1 MFVIVKRSDQNAV
14 TLAELS
20 RGAPAT
26 TATFADE
33 LLAEMKAHELLCHC
47 SAGRADGERFEVMT
61 LAKYQHAKKALA
73 K

>member
-1 MFVIVKRSDQNAV
+1 MFVIVKRSDRSAV

-20 RGAPAT
+20 DGAPPTA
-26 TATFADE
+26 ATFADQ

-47 SAGRADGERFEVMT
+47 SAGCADGEQFAVMT
-61 LAKYQHAKKALA
+61 LAEYQHAKKALV